1 MSMEEYFISEGLMTR
16 APKGEVVTEALVDK
30 AVFETD
36 EAELAR
42 RKRVTQGQI
51 LLEQKKIRQVY
62 GSKKL

>member
-1 MSMEEYFISEGLMTR
+1 MTQ